1 LQVIRRNLPNPMGI
15 AVHKSD
21 VYWVDRNLASVFK
34 ASKLA
39 GNTSLPSSVRTNLP
53 RLRDIAIFDVANQ
66 PMDERNPCLRLGN
79 GGCEQLCFSF
89 PLEQANTEKMQ
100 YRCACATGELTST
113 ASGGDGRKCDAV
125 TEFLVFSTRTEIR
138 AINLDPHSTN
148 LPFKPVVSIQV
159 FILIFSLFCILKSH
173 YFCKL
178 LNGVINHSPQRNMLY
193 TFENFSMCLMMSLLH
208 DTLYVP

>member
-66 PMDERNPCLRLGN
+66 PLDEQNPCRQLGN
-79 GGCEQLCFSF
+79 GGCDQLCFSF
-89 PLEQANTEKMQ
+89 PLEFTRAEKPQ
-100 YRCACATGELTST
+100 YRCACATGELTNAS
-113 ASGGDGRKCDAV
+113 SGGDGRKCDSVA
-125 TEFLVFSTRTEIR
+125 EFLVFSTRTEIR
-138 AINLDPHSTN
+138 AVSLDPHSTS
-148 LPFKPVVSIQV
+148 LPFKPVVSV
-159 FILIFSLFCILKSH
+159 HTFV
-173 YFCKL
+173 YFVKFL
-178 LNGVINHSPQRNMLY
+178 PAL
-193 TFENFSMCLMMSLLH
+193 
-208 DTLYVP
+208 